1 MGTIIGFILM
11 LLPVAEI
18 KEFEANLMQQLLG
31 KMSGG
36 MAVALY
42 TTLAGLTT
50 SMLLKMQYQVID
62 SSAAKLVTRVSELS
76 ELRFVGQVKE
86 VGEA

>member
-1 MGTIIGFILM
+1 M
-11 LLPVAEI
+11 PVAEI

-31 KMSGG
+31 EMSGG

-50 SMLLKMQYQVID
+50 SLLLKMQYQIID
-62 SSAAKLVTRVSELS
+62 SSAAKLVTRVSEIS
-76 ELRFVGQVKE
+76 ELRFSGQFKSFD
-86 VGEA
+86 EA

>member
-1 MGTIIGFILM
+1 
-11 LLPVAEI
+11 
-18 KEFEANLMQQLLG
+18 
-31 KMSGG
+31 MSEG

-42 TTLAGLTT
+42 TTLAGLST
-50 SMLLKMQYQVID
+50 SMLLKMQYQIID

-76 ELRFVGQVKE
+76 ELRFARQIKE